1 MSEAHQPTLEYSG
14 PGMNPAVPFGTMTDE
29 ISFRPSSP
37 RPVMASTVTS
47 EVMAV
52 PELVMNDL
60 LPSITH
66 SPSSSRAVVR
76 MPPGMSDPPPGSV
89 RPNAASRSP
98 VHNSGSHRR
107 RCSAVPNR

>member
-1 MSEAHQPTLEYSG
+1 MI
-14 PGMNPAVPFGTMTDE
+14 DE

-52 PELVMNDL
+52 PELVMKDL
-60 LPSITH
+60 LPSTTH
-66 SPSSSRAVVR
+66 SAFFPWPSSSRAVVR

-98 VHNSGSHRR
+98 VHSSGSHRR